1 MNSKNKKKEEAK
13 EQRNYWG
20 INPVTRVTPNRNE
33 YNRFQFRKNKKV
45 YEDDLMLSE
54 EEDGV
59 E

>member
-13 EQRNYWG
+13 AQRNYWG

-45 YEDDLMLSE
+45 YEDDLLLSE
-54 EEDGV
+54 EEGF